1 MDRDLSEL
9 SKALTFIKEIGSK
22 YAYNKICKM
31 DEDTLE
37 NYRTLLN
44 ELTELNSYTGKE
56 YDKLR
61 GKKLEEL
68 VTVLLESSGGIFK
81 VMQNIRTSTNEIDQ
95 VITLSQTGKILKN
108 NGIINNKFDLFLG
121 ECKNY
126 NRKLNVTY
134 VGKFCSLLLTS
145 NIKLGIIFS
154 IKGLSGKGWKDSH
167 GLIKKFYMTKENENN
182 RFCII
187 DFSYED
193 FVSIAEGNNFLQ
205 IVDDKLKEL
214 RIDTSYAHLI
224 SKHEAEDKILNS

>member
-108 NGIINNKFDLFLG
+108 NGIIN
-121 ECKNY
+121 
-126 NRKLNVTY
+126 
-134 VGKFCSLLLTS
+134 
-145 NIKLGIIFS
+145 
-154 IKGLSGKGWKDSH
+154 
-167 GLIKKFYMTKENENN
+167 LICF
-182 RFCII
+182 
-187 DFSYED
+187 
-193 FVSIAEGNNFLQ
+193 
-205 IVDDKLKEL
+205 
-214 RIDTSYAHLI
+214 
-224 SKHEAEDKILNS
+224 